1 MNLTLHPCTPDDC
14 DDLARLH
21 IEGWRSSYGGLVD
34 QAYLD
39 GLDTTARAQDWR
51 GWLAGGTRAIIAR
64 DADGNGCGFVA
75 FSKLMTPPPGMSPVR
90 PLYTAE
96 ILAIYILP
104 AYWRVGLGRRLMAA
118 AAESLRGDKHKSL
131 CLWVLEKNTRA
142 VSFYKA
148 LGGERCGKKQV
159 EIGGRTFTDVAFGWR
174 DSGKLFPGGGQGAQ
188 APKQTI
194 HN

>member
-1 MNLTLHPCTPDDC
+1 MNLNLQPCTPDDAG
-14 DDLARLH
+14 DLAYLH

-39 GLDTTARAQDWR
+39 GLDRDARAADWR
-51 GWLAGGTRAIIAR
+51 NWLASGTQALIAR
-64 DADGNGCGFVA
+64 DTDGNGCGFVA

-104 AYWRVGLGRRLMAA
+104 GYWRGGLGRRLMAA
-118 AAESLRGDKHKSL
+118 AAESLRANKHKSL
-131 CLWVLEKNTRA
+131 CLWVLEKNPRA
-142 VSFYKA
+142 IAFYKA

-159 EIGGRTFTDVAFGWR
+159 DIGGQTFTDVAFGWR
-174 DSGKLFPGGGQGAQ
+174 DTGKLIQSGGN
-188 APKQTI
+188 PEEI
-194 HN
+194 